1 MIGGVGSNKIQ
12 EKMFN
17 YSEGSKISN
26 FLICLDTMDISF
38 LWLICSSRVQI
49 DEFIR
54 QKNQKHEVFDRL
66 DVIEDYPLPLKFYNF
81 KGHLWRFPNM
91 ERLSSFTE

>member
-17 YSEGSKISN
+17 YSEDSKISN
-26 FLICLDTMDISF
+26 FLICLDTVDISF

-49 DEFIR
+49 GEFIR
-54 QKNQKHEVFDRL
+54 QKNQKHEGFDRL
-66 DVIEDYPLPLKFYNF
+66 DVIADYPLPLKFYNF
-81 KGHLWRFPNM
+81 KGHL
-91 ERLSSFTE
+91 